1 MWSKW
6 QSHFGLCGLTICE
19 TASTWDAVTQIE
31 DNKTNRKES
40 DEDDEEKE
48 GDGGQLVDQSLQSWF
63 FLLLLTSCNSALSQY
78 LQSFHHHGIY
88 LPCSSRC
95 QQILYLATQN
105 GYTRESRCD
114 ISIGPRSLTPD
125 LECGLGMVSRLA

>member
-78 LQSFHHHGIY
+78 LQSFHHMESIY
-88 LPCSSRC
+88 PVVAGVNKSCILPPRM
-95 QQILYLATQN
+95 ATQEKVAV
-105 GYTRESRCD
+105 TFLLD
-114 ISIGPRSLTPD
+114 PGPLHLT
-125 LECGLGMVSRLA
+125 LNVV